1 MLEVG
6 GVDVLSVSV
15 EDWTNIQRSLTF
27 PVPVVSVR
35 REERAQTSPNVSL
48 R

>member
-6 GVDVLSVSV
+6 GVDVLSVSE
-15 EDWTNIQRSLTF
+15 EDWTNIQRSLTY

-35 REERAQTSPNVSL
+35 REEKQD
-48 R
+48 